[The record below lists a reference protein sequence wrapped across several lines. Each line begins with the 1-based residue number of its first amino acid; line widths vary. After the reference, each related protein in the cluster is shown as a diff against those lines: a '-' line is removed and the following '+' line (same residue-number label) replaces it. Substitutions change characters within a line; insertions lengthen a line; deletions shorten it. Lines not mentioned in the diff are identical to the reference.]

1 MAQRFI
7 EGRIY
12 SMPKGGNEKCRKKGR
27 GAFLEKTVKRDSNG
41 VN

>member
-1 MAQRFI
+1 LRAGYTPCPRGEMKNA
-7 EGRIY
+7 E
-12 SMPKGGNEKCRKKGR
+12 CRKKGR